1 MNEIEKL
8 KAEARAVIAAC
19 KGGDVAR
26 LAAGVRV
33 PHGAVAIS
41 FALRH
46 HVRRGTGHRKEKQ
59 MNNNWNPDQGFPT
72 PEQVKRMVAAEV
84 KRIAEAEYER
94 ERGAEEKRESRRDR
108 LRAAYRIQHKPVGR
122 KVNREAIF
130 FLVGN
135 VASVTFAA
143 WRGLFAL
150 DMVALAEA
158 GTREDFDDLEFMVT
172 RALGELNGI
181 KNLLALAR
189 RIA

>member
-1 MNEIEKL
+1 MNK
-8 KAEARAVIAAC
+8 
-19 KGGDVAR
+19 
-26 LAAGVRV
+26 
-33 PHGAVAIS
+33 
-41 FALRH
+41 
-46 HVRRGTGHRKEKQ
+46 
-59 MNNNWNPDQGFPT
+59 NWNPDQGFPT

-84 KRIAEAEYER
+84 KRIAEAECER

-108 LRAAYRIQHKPVGR
+108 LRAAYRIQYKAVGR
-122 KVNREAIF
+122 KVDRAAIF

-150 DMVALAEA
+150 DMLALAEA
-158 GTREDFDDLEFMVT
+158 GTREDFDELEFMVT

-189 RIA
+189 RIS

>member
-1 MNEIEKL
+1 MNE
-8 KAEARAVIAAC
+8 
-19 KGGDVAR
+19 
-26 LAAGVRV
+26 
-33 PHGAVAIS
+33 
-41 FALRH
+41 
-46 HVRRGTGHRKEKQ
+46 
-59 MNNNWNPDQGFPT
+59 NWNPDQGFPT

-84 KRIAEAEYER
+84 KRIAEAECER

-108 LRAAYRIQHKPVGR
+108 LRAAYRIQHKAVGR
-122 KVNREAIF
+122 KVDRAAIF

-150 DMVALAEA
+150 DMVALADA
-158 GTREDFDDLEFMVT
+158 GNREDFDDMEFLVT

-189 RIA
+189 RLV

>member
-1 MNEIEKL
+1 MNK
-8 KAEARAVIAAC
+8 
-19 KGGDVAR
+19 
-26 LAAGVRV
+26 
-33 PHGAVAIS
+33 
-41 FALRH
+41 
-46 HVRRGTGHRKEKQ
+46 
-59 MNNNWNPDQGFPT
+59 NWNPDQGFPT

-84 KRIAEAEYER
+84 KRIAEAECER

-108 LRAAYRIQHKPVGR
+108 LRAAYRIQHKAVGR
-122 KVNREAIF
+122 KVDQAAIF

>member
-1 MNEIEKL
+1 MNK
-8 KAEARAVIAAC
+8 
-19 KGGDVAR
+19 
-26 LAAGVRV
+26 
-33 PHGAVAIS
+33 
-41 FALRH
+41 
-46 HVRRGTGHRKEKQ
+46 
-59 MNNNWNPDQGFPT
+59 NWNPDQGFPT

-84 KRIAEAEYER
+84 KRIAEAECER

-108 LRAAYRIQHKPVGR
+108 LRAAYRIQHKAVGR
-122 KVNREAIF
+122 KVDRAAIF

>member
-1 MNEIEKL
+1 MSK
-8 KAEARAVIAAC
+8 
-19 KGGDVAR
+19 
-26 LAAGVRV
+26 
-33 PHGAVAIS
+33 
-41 FALRH
+41 
-46 HVRRGTGHRKEKQ
+46 
-59 MNNNWNPDQGFPT
+59 NWKPDQGFPT
-72 PEQVKRMVAAEV
+72 PEQVERMVAAEV
-84 KRIAEAEYER
+84 KHIAEAEYER

-150 DMVALAEA
+150 DMVALADA
-158 GTREDFDDLEFMVT
+158 GNREDFDDMEFLVT

-189 RIA
+189 RLV

>member
-1 MNEIEKL
+1 MSK
-8 KAEARAVIAAC
+8 
-19 KGGDVAR
+19 
-26 LAAGVRV
+26 
-33 PHGAVAIS
+33 
-41 FALRH
+41 
-46 HVRRGTGHRKEKQ
+46 
-59 MNNNWNPDQGFPT
+59 NWNPNQGFPS
-72 PEQVKRMVAAEV
+72 PEQVARMVAAEV
-84 KRIAEAEYER
+84 KRIAEAECER

-108 LRAAYRIQHKPVGR
+108 LRAAYRIQHKAVGR
-122 KVNREAIF
+122 KVDRAAIF

-189 RIA
+189 RIS

>member
-1 MNEIEKL
+1 MNK
-8 KAEARAVIAAC
+8 
-19 KGGDVAR
+19 
-26 LAAGVRV
+26 
-33 PHGAVAIS
+33 
-41 FALRH
+41 
-46 HVRRGTGHRKEKQ
+46 
-59 MNNNWNPDQGFPT
+59 NWNPDQGFPT

-84 KRIAEAEYER
+84 KRIAEAECER

-189 RIA
+189 RIS

>member
-1 MNEIEKL
+1 MNK
-8 KAEARAVIAAC
+8 
-19 KGGDVAR
+19 
-26 LAAGVRV
+26 
-33 PHGAVAIS
+33 
-41 FALRH
+41 
-46 HVRRGTGHRKEKQ
+46 
-59 MNNNWNPDQGFPT
+59 NWNPDQGFPT

-84 KRIAEAEYER
+84 KRIAEAECER

-108 LRAAYRIQHKPVGR
+108 LRAAYRIQHKAVGR
-122 KVNREAIF
+122 KVDRAAIF

-172 RALGELNGI
+172 RALGDLNGI

>member
-1 MNEIEKL
+1 MNK
-8 KAEARAVIAAC
+8 
-19 KGGDVAR
+19 
-26 LAAGVRV
+26 
-33 PHGAVAIS
+33 
-41 FALRH
+41 
-46 HVRRGTGHRKEKQ
+46 
-59 MNNNWNPDQGFPT
+59 NWNPDQGFPT

-84 KRIAEAEYER
+84 KRIAEAECER

-108 LRAAYRIQHKPVGR
+108 LRAAYRIQHKAVGR
-122 KVNREAIF
+122 KVDRAAIF

-135 VASVTFAA
+135 VASVMFAA

-189 RIA
+189 RIS